1 MIFYAKRLWKMIKLN
16 LKAQVGLEY
25 LFIIGFFL
33 LLAIP
38 MFFFAYSQANW
49 YNRYNLLYDAVSTI
63 ATTADTVCA
72 LGEGSL
78 RYAIIELPYGV
89 DYVNIT
95 NKEIILHTSRFGD
108 VYAETKCDVEG
119 NFSVVPGIKHIPIVK
134 QQGKVIIGNIS
145 VTAPPSPED
154 LPIIT
159 FVPPTPDDGA
169 TVTTDYV
176 FINTTITDND
186 GIVQALLEWNGVNET
201 MLNSGDIFYKNK
213 TGLSNGVYTYKVY
226 AQDGDGYWNSS
237 EIRTVTVN
245 KTYITCDIFYG
256 TATESSGV
264 VNPDN
269 ALASDDAYA
278 VLPADDDWVR
288 VTTFNLNNSKN
299 KGDITSVEI
308 AMEYHRE
315 GVYINDRILLAYYVG
330 TALGSTY
337 AYYLDA
343 ASDTTV
349 YLNVTSD
356 RAWTWSDIQQLK
368 IHSEYARRGSQDSLD
383 WYVDT
388 LFVRICY
395 YTW

>member
-1 MIFYAKRLWKMIKLN
+1 MIFPMRKRGAKMIKLK
-16 LKAQVGLEY
+16 LKAQASLEY

-63 ATTADTVCA
+63 ASTADAVCA

-78 RYAIIELPYGV
+78 RYAIIELPYGI

-95 NKEIILHTSRFGD
+95 NKQIILHTSRFGD
-108 VYAETKCDVEG
+108 VYAETKCNVEG
-119 NFSVVPGIKHIPIVK
+119 NFSVTPGIKHIPIIK
-134 QQGKVIIGNIS
+134 QQGKVIIGN
-145 VTAPPSPED
+145 VTIAPTPEED
-154 LPIIT
+154 VPIIT
-159 FVPPTPDDGA
+159 FVPPTPADGA

-186 GIVQALLEWNGVNET
+186 GIAQALLEWNGVNET
-201 MLNSGDIFYKNK
+201 MLSSGNIFYKNK
-213 TGLSNGVYTYKVY
+213 TGLSNGAYTYRVY
-226 AQDGDGYWNSS
+226 AQDGEGNWNSS
-237 EIRTVTVN
+237 ETRTVTVN

-256 TATESSGV
+256 TATENNNAI
-264 VNPDN
+264 NPNN

-278 VLPADDDWVR
+278 VLPNNGDWVR
-288 VTTFNLNNSKN
+288 VTTFDLNNGKN
-299 KGDITSVEI
+299 KGNITSVEI

-315 GVYINDRILLAYYVG
+315 GNYINDRILLAYYIN
-330 TALGSTY
+330 TTLGSTY
-337 AYYLDA
+337 SYYGDA
-343 ASDTTV
+343 ASDTIV

-356 RAWTWSDIQQLK
+356 RVWTWSDIQQLK
-368 IHSEYARRGSQDSLD
+368 IHSEYARRGSQDALD